1 MSSQQISFR
10 AFLLFLY
17 VLVAFLLLLTGAMQP
32 EILDCGPDF
41 GRLEVSRAL
50 TTQISSR
57 MDLSRPSTE
66 KTSTERQ
73 STERSSS
80 RKHCPPTPFVGKFP
94 QTSPPMGCQKVAT
107 PSGISGWE
115 SGSTIV
121 NADCFSTESEEYHS
135 KTVQLKATPE
145 IMGRKSDL
153 HIADSAVSE
162 IALPESAVDS
172 TDPDSPK
179 KLLNTPYQTELQT
192 TNSPTNTGLATS
204 LRPLIDYP
212 ETDSIHKNGNGES
225 EQQHLEVKDVDLD
238 GITGKE
244 KTNHVK
250 PELRIKISRPITSKA
265 RSFDDQRDKI
275 RKNYVIMFLLGAILT
290 LLIQIIMIYV

>member
-1 MSSQQISFR
+1 M
-10 AFLLFLY
+10 
-17 VLVAFLLLLTGAMQP
+17 
-32 EILDCGPDF
+32 
-41 GRLEVSRAL
+41 
-50 TTQISSR
+50 
-57 MDLSRPSTE
+57 
-66 KTSTERQ
+66 
-73 STERSSS
+73 
-80 RKHCPPTPFVGKFP
+80 
-94 QTSPPMGCQKVAT
+94 
-107 PSGISGWE
+107 
-115 SGSTIV
+115 
-121 NADCFSTESEEYHS
+121 NADCFESEESEEYQS

-162 IALPESAVDS
+162 IALPESALD

-179 KLLNTPYQTELQT
+179 KLLNTPYQTELLA

-225 EQQHLEVKDVDLD
+225 EQHHHQVRSEDLD
-238 GITGKE
+238 GVTGKE
-244 KTNHVK
+244 KTNPVE
-250 PELRIKISRPITSKA
+250 PELRIKISQPITSKA

-290 LLIQIIMIYV
+290 LLIQIIVQYV